1 MHLRGVEPIADGVRS
16 YLVGNTGALTGE
28 NMELRHLRYFIAVAE
43 ELHFG
48 RAAEQLGIS
57 QPPLSQQ
64 IQALEEEI
72 GARLLERT
80 NRRVAL
86 TAAGQLFLT
95 EARLVLQQVDR
106 AVLLARRAHQ
116 GEIGELKIGF
126 TASAPFTSTLPRSI
140 LAFRQAYPDV
150 HLELQELSSGQ
161 AVEALLEERV
171 EVGLI
176 RPIALP
182 DSLEAVELFSEPL
195 VAVLRADHPLAESNP
210 DGLEIA
216 ALADEPFVFFPR
228 SYGTGLYN
236 QLIALSRQAGFSP
249 RIAQEAG
256 EAMTIIGLVAAG
268 LGVSMLPASFRRT
281 RVDGVVYRTLL
292 DPGATSSVWLVRRRD
307 EHSPLAQSFIDLL
320 TREVAALRAVG

>member
-1 MHLRGVEPIADGVRS
+1 
-16 YLVGNTGALTGE
+16 
-28 NMELRHLRYFIAVAE
+28 MELRHLRYFIAVAE